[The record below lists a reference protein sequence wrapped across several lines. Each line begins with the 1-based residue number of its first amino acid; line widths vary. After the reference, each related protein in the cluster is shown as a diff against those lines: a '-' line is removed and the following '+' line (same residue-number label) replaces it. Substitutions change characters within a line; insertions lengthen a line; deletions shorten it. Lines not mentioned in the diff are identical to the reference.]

1 MELSEYCESLAKACE
16 DAGNWVGRNE
26 DVVRNEKEG
35 LLKEL
40 RRAKRSFKRCARAS
54 SRKMCAGVFGP
65 SQAGKSYLISAL
77 ARDEN
82 NNLNALFGNESH
94 DFISEINPEGGRNP
108 QGL

>member
-40 RRAKRSFKRCARAS
+40 RRAKRSFKHEKCAQAYLVRA
-54 SRKMCAGVFGP
+54 R
-65 SQAGKSYLISAL
+65 QANPISYPHWPGMKTIT
-77 ARDEN
+77 
-82 NNLNALFGNESH
+82 
-94 DFISEINPEGGRNP
+94 
-108 QGL
+108 